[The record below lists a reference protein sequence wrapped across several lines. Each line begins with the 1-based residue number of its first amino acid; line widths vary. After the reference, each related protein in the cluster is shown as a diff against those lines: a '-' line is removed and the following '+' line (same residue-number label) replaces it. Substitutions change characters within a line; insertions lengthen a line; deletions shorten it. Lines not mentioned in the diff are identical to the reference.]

1 LGLALGER
9 HPALTLDVETV
20 VTDAATL
27 SQQMLAAKRDLEAAQ
42 AEHVRCV
49 HDAAEK
55 DRTARIAKASAYLS
69 ASGTVQE
76 RQAHADQAT
85 ADVVYAAKL
94 SDGLERS
101 ALEAIRNRRQIL
113 SALQSLAAAQ
123 REEAHLAR
131 YMDRELEN
139 AR

>member
-1 LGLALGER
+1 MNAAELAQEMIRG
-9 HPALTLDVETV
+9 
-20 VTDAATL
+20 
-27 SQQMLAAKRDLEAAQ
+27 KRDLEAAQ
-42 AEHVRCV
+42 AEHIRCV
-49 HDAAEK
+49 IDAAEK
-55 DRTARIAKASAYLS
+55 DRTARIAKSTAYLS

-76 RQAHADQAT
+76 RQAHVDQAT

-94 SDGLERS
+94 SEGLERS

-139 AR
+139 A

>member
-1 LGLALGER
+1 M
-9 HPALTLDVETV
+9 TDV
-20 VTDAATL
+20 ASL
-27 SQQMLAAKRDLEAAQ
+27 SRQMVEAKRDLEDAQ
-42 AEHVRCV
+42 SEHVRCV

-55 DRTARIAKASAYLS
+55 DRTARIAKSTAYLS

-76 RQAHADQAT
+76 RQAHVDQAT

-94 SDGLERS
+94 SEGLERS

-131 YMDRELEN
+131 YMDRELES
-139 AR
+139 A